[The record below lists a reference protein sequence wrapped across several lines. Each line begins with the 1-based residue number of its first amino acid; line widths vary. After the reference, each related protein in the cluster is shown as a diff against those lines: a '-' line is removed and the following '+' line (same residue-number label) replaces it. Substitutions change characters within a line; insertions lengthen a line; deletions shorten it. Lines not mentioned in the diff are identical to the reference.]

1 MQTNKNLKKHIE
13 KVCLKE
19 CKTNNKI
26 QLDQKINKN
35 DFKMEFDLRQI
46 IIWNDFGIVT
56 MTIIKTLI
64 LDSPIRID

>member
-1 MQTNKNLKKHIE
+1 
-13 KVCLKE
+13 
-19 CKTNNKI
+19 
-26 QLDQKINKN
+26 
-35 DFKMEFDLRQI
+35 MEFDLRQI